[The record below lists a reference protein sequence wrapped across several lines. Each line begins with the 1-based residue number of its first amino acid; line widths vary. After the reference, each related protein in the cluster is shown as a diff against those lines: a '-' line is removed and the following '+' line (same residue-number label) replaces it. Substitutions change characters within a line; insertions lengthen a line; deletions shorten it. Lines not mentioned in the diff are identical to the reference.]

1 MKKIVLLV
9 AIIAVMFSYSCL
21 NRCDVD
27 CVNPPSP
34 LWLKVVDKTTLQ
46 NLIAEGFYH
55 RDTIKIYYFDG
66 VTKKY
71 ANIYYVG
78 PVGQNDIIQTNIGIL
93 QPFEQLNTFYLYLN
107 QYDTD
112 TILVRYVKSSDGCC
126 TAYPLDSI
134 AINGKY
140 VDVDNVDY
148 SFLIKK

>member
-1 MKKIVLLV
+1 MKKTVSLA
-9 AIIAVMFSYSCL
+9 AIMATMLNYSCL

-34 LWLKVVDKTTLQ
+34 LWFKVVDKTSLN
-46 NLIAEGFYH
+46 NLIAEGIYH

-66 VTKKY
+66 GTKKF
-71 ANIYYVG
+71 ANIFYVG
-78 PVGQNDIIQTNIGIL
+78 PAGQTDIIETNIGIF
-93 QPFEQLNTFYLYLN
+93 QPLEQLNTFYLYLN

-112 TILVRYVKSSDGCC
+112 TIVVRFVKSSDGCC

-134 AINGKY
+134 AINGNY
-140 VDVDNVDY
+140 ADVDKGDY